1 MLIIDNVSVIICIH
15 IYIYIHIFYT
25 IMGKSFRPFAPEQT
39 PFGAF
44 PERLLKTA
52 VIRAHS
58 FPKLHVGGEES
69 ALLPVEELNHGYW
82 IPGLAEACAME
93 SNNVETHLIPSRS
106 QGYHD
111 SLDFSDI

>member
-1 MLIIDNVSVIICIH
+1 MLIIDNVSVIIC
-15 IYIYIHIFYT
+15 IHIFYT

-39 PFGAF
+39 PFGAV

-58 FPKLHVGGEES
+58 SPKLRVAGEES
-69 ALLPVEELNHGYW
+69 ALLPVGELNHGYW
-82 IPGLAEACAME
+82 IPGLAEAGAME

-111 SLDFSDI
+111 SLDFSDICSRYF